1 MEDGKVTVER
11 VLSDGHE
18 VVEAQLP
25 ALLSV
30 SNELGEARYPN
41 LRNIMAA
48 SRKQPT
54 VWTAADLGLDASQ
67 LTPKVELIDLFVP
80 VQEKNLEL
88 VEGEDDA
95 DAGKKLALRLREV
108 NLI

>member
-1 MEDGKVTVER
+1 VVVER
-11 VLSDGHE
+11 LLSDGHE
-18 VVEAQLP
+18 VAEAPLP
-25 ALLSV
+25 ALISV

-54 VWTAADLGLDASQ
+54 IWTSADLGLEASGLSPKLE
-67 LTPKVELIDLFVP
+67 LTDLFVP
-80 VQEKNLEL
+80 AQEKKLEL
-88 VEGEDDA
+88 IEGEDEA
-95 DAGKKLALRLREV
+95 DAGRNLALKLREA